1 MKKLTYF
8 ALALVSISL
17 FSCGSKSEADLNAE
31 VDSLRTALTQRDA
44 DYQQL
49 DEFLAV
55 VSTGLDS
62 IAMQENALFNPGKES
77 PVPNQATIKAQLA
90 QFKETLKTQ
99 RERITEL
106 EKQLKEG
113 KGNAKQMQLII
124 TTLKAQMEER
134 EKQITALQEE
144 LKDKNITIDGLRKHM
159 TALTQQNVSQQA
171 VITSQN
177 EVIADQDTEL
187 NKGFIIIATKSELKE
202 AGLLEG
208 GFMKK
213 AKLNVKNIDESM
225 AKIIDIRDCKEITIN
240 SKNPKVLTQIPSD
253 SYTIEKAD
261 KNSVLRIT
269 NAARFWSVSRY
280 LVIQAN

>member
-17 FSCGSKSEADLNAE
+17 FSCGGKSEADLNAE

-124 TTLKAQMEER
+124 TTLKAQMEESFKNQEENVHKENVR
-134 EKQITALQEE
+134 VYRNVQASLIEE
-144 LKDKNITIDGLRKHM
+144 LK
-159 TALTQQNVSQQA
+159 QQ
-171 VITSQN
+171 
-177 EVIADQDTEL
+177 
-187 NKGFIIIATKSELKE
+187 SE
-202 AGLLEG
+202 A
-208 GFMKK
+208 
-213 AKLNVKNIDESM
+213 
-225 AKIIDIRDCKEITIN
+225 IDIQH
-240 SKNPKVLTQIPSD
+240 LH
-253 SYTIEKAD
+253 IEKKIKGIKPCAIIGIVFSCMTL
-261 KNSVLRIT
+261 KFKRLSTGLYLFMGWMSLFLAWV
-269 NAARFWSVSRY
+269 FWGCIYV
-280 LVIQAN
+280 